1 MHVELTNVE
10 QFQRAKTKGGVGD
23 NRFEDIFNKGK
34 HFDEEPNMDM
44 LKENEQ
50 GLPLVTLQLYQI
62 FSQKLFTTAKQA
74 FLVEKKGKDNIVLA
88 NV

>member
-1 MHVELTNVE
+1 
-10 QFQRAKTKGGVGD
+10 
-23 NRFEDIFNKGK
+23 
-34 HFDEEPNMDM
+34 MDM